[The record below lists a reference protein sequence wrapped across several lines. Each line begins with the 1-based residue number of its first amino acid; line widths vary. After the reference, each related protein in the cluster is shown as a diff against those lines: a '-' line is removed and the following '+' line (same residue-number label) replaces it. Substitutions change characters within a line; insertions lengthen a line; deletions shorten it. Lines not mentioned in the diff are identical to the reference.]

1 MTANDAKPEKS
12 GKKRTQMSSVNLGL
26 NGEEMARLAGRI
38 AQSRDTDAFALLF
51 DHFAPRINAYMRKL
65 RLDTGEAEEITQ
77 EVMFTLWHKAGMF
90 DPTKSNLSTWL
101 FRIARNRRID
111 RARRDR
117 SSDLDIKDPLLMPE
131 PEPLP
136 DAGIDIAQREALLNR
151 AMTDLP
157 SEQFEIIRMAFFLG
171 LSHSQIAE
179 ETGLPIGTV
188 KSRIRLAFSRL
199 RSALEDDPAIDSGR
213 F

>member
-1 MTANDAKPEKS
+1 
-12 GKKRTQMSSVNLGL
+12 MSSGNLNLSGD
-26 NGEEMARLAGRI
+26 EMAQLAGKI
-38 AQSRDTDAFALLF
+38 ARGRDTDAFALLF

-90 DPTKSNLSTWL
+90 DPAKSNLSTWL

-117 SSDLDIKDPLLMPE
+117 SGDLDMTDPSLMPE
-131 PEPLP
+131 PEPMP

-151 AMTDLP
+151 AMAELP
-157 SEQFEIIRMAFFLG
+157 SEQFDIIRLAFFLG

-179 ETGLPIGTV
+179 ETGLPVGTV
-188 KSRIRLAFSRL
+188 KSRIRLAFARL
-199 RSALEDDPAIDSGR
+199 RSSLEDDPAIDSGR

>member
-1 MTANDAKPEKS
+1 
-12 GKKRTQMSSVNLGL
+12 
-26 NGEEMARLAGRI
+26 MAELAGKI
-38 AQSRDTDAFALLF
+38 ANARDTEAFGLLF

-65 RLDTGEAEEITQ
+65 RLDTGEAEEVTQ

-90 DPTKSNLSTWL
+90 DPSKSNLSTWL

-111 RARRDR
+111 HARRDR
-117 SSDLDIKDPLLMPE
+117 SGEMDMTDPSLTPE

-136 DAGIDIAQREALLNR
+136 DAGIDMVQREALLR
-151 AMTDLP
+151 SAMSELP
-157 SEQFEIIRMAFFLG
+157 AEQFGIVRMAFFLG

-188 KSRIRLAFSRL
+188 KSRIRLAFKRL

>member
-1 MTANDAKPEKS
+1 MAK
-12 GKKRTQMSSVNLGL
+12 
-26 NGEEMARLAGRI
+26 LAGRI
-38 AQSRDTDAFALLF
+38 AQSQDTAAFARLF

-65 RLDTGEAEEITQ
+65 RLDTSEAEEITQ

-90 DPTKSNLSTWL
+90 DPSKSNLSTWL

-117 SSDLDIKDPLLMPE
+117 SGDIDMTDPSLMPE

-136 DAGIDIAQREALLNR
+136 DAEIDVMQREAVLRN
-151 AMTDLP
+151 AMEELP
-157 SEQFEIIRMAFFLG
+157 AEQFEIIRMAFFLG

-179 ETGLPIGTV
+179 ETSLPIGTV
-188 KSRIRLAFSRL
+188 KSRIRLAFARL
-199 RSALEDDPAIDSGR
+199 RSTLEDDPAIDSGR